1 MKQYVIDTNLFFN
14 MGSGLGYGTKTEGVV
29 KAVTTEARK
38 AKKDVVLITSPR
50 IVEEF
55 LSFFDDKNQSFIV
68 EFLSVLEVK
77 TPDAAHLSLSATVC
91 YELVS
96 DIRERSYRGLRIGEE
111 EIEAAGRAFMGTQKL
126 QAQEFQKKTGE
137 FIRGFRDRYR
147 NATRTGFL
155 DSLGDLDLILLAKEQ
170 DAHLV
175 SADEGVVRWGR
186 IFGVKE
192 VTPEVF
198 GIHLKQAANLHRE

>member
-1 MKQYVIDTNLFFN
+1 MKQYVLDTNLFFN
-14 MGSGLGYGTKTEGVV
+14 MGSGLGYGVKTEEVV
-29 KAVTTEARK
+29 RAVTTEAER
-38 AKKDVVLITSPR
+38 AKKDISLITSPR

-55 LSFFDDKNQSFIV
+55 LSFFDDKNQPFIK
-68 EFLSVLEVK
+68 EFLSILEVK
-77 TPDAAHLSLSATVC
+77 SPDAAHMSISAAVF

-96 DIRERSYRGLRIGEE
+96 DIRDRSYRGLRIGEE
-111 EIEAAGRAFMGTQKL
+111 EIESVGQGFMGTSKL
-126 QAQEFQKKTGE
+126 ETKEFQKKTGE
-137 FIRGFRDRYR
+137 YIRKFRERYR

-175 SADEGVVRWGR
+175 SSDEGVVKWGR

-198 GIHLKQAANLHRE
+198 GIHLKQASSLHRV